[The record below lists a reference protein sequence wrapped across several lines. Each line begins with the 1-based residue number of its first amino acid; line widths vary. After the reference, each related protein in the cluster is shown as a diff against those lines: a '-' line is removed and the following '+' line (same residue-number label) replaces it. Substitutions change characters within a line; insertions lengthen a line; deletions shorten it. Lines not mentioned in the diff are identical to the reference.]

1 MIRAMIAAALLVP
14 LAALAVD
21 WKEHP
26 YDKLTHIAIGGALSC
41 AVSAKT
47 YKPWLG
53 VLAAVIVGTVKEAVI
68 DDNFDKADLAS
79 WGAGGALGALC
90 WRW

>member
-1 MIRAMIAAALLVP
+1 MIRALIGFALLLP
-14 LAALAVD
+14 LVALAVD

-41 AVSAKT
+41 AVSAYT
-47 YKPWLG
+47 SKPWLG
-53 VLAAVIVGTVKEAVI
+53 ALSALIVGAAKEKH
-68 DDNFDKADLAS
+68 DDRFDRADLAS

-90 WRW
+90 WKW

>member
-1 MIRAMIAAALLVP
+1 MIRILLAIILLLP
-14 LAALAVD
+14 LATLAVD

-47 YKPWLG
+47 NNRWLG
-53 VLAAVIVGTVKEAVI
+53 ALSAVIVGTVKEAVI
-68 DDNFDKADLAS
+68 DDRFDRADLAS
-79 WGAGGALGALC
+79 WGAGGALGTLC
-90 WRW
+90 WKW